1 MRVENAGLLN
11 SIVGHG
17 TAIPTYSNA
26 NRSTSMSIYRRL
38 YEQAHGPIPKD
49 EQGRSYEIHHID
61 GNRKN
66 NELSNLIALSIEDH
80 YKVHL
85 EQGDYGAAKRII
97 ARINVS
103 PELLSELARKENQ
116 RRIDNGT
123 HNWLGGGQQKKQAL
137 EQIANGT
144 HQWLGKTNPVHKQK
158 KDGTLKLFDREW
170 ARERELKK
178 VKNGTHPF
186 VGDNN
191 PVYKY
196 IADGTSHLLGERNPV
211 HKLLKEGKHNTQ
223 IQVTCPY
230 CNKTGSQPAMIRWHF
245 DNCKRK
251 TNE

>member
-1 MRVENAGLLN
+1 MVVENADLLN

-49 EQGRSYEIHHID
+49 KQGRSYEIHHID
-61 GNRKN
+61 GNRK
-66 NELSNLIALSIEDH
+66 
-80 YKVHL
+80 
-85 EQGDYGAAKRII
+85 
-97 ARINVS
+97 
-103 PELLSELARKENQ
+103 
-116 RRIDNGT
+116 
-123 HNWLGGGQQKKQAL
+123 
-137 EQIANGT
+137 
-144 HQWLGKTNPVHKQK
+144 
-158 KDGTLKLFDREW
+158 
-170 ARERELKK
+170 
-178 VKNGTHPF
+178 
-186 VGDNN
+186 NN

-223 IQVTCPY
+223 IQVTCPH